1 MSKFHGL
8 SSPDELIEM
17 WRELRY
23 DDDDEDINVIWE
35 YTNPKQLKEGFNIV
49 NIKYDPKDP
58 KAIGHYVLISKFGKN
73 IEYFNPVSSHTKDD
87 EDKLNELL
95 NYAEEQNK
103 LADVDLTGKQSEES
117 ENCGFHCLTHA
128 YNLYKKIKGKG
139 KEKAEEEIG
148 FKPKEEGSGGA
159 NKIADDGDKMDTL
172 IKTVRGIYFGLKY
185 GFDQQTPN
193 RKKGSGYGYGYPVSA
208 VPRHYMRDLK
218 GSGLADYGKDYYNYT
233 DLRRT
238 IEGQKK

>member
-35 YTNPKQLKEGFNIV
+35 YTKPEQLKKGFNIV

-58 KAIGHYVLISKFGKN
+58 KAIGHYVLISILDNKL
-73 IEYFNPVSSHTKDD
+73 EYFNPVSSHTKDD
-87 EDKLNELL
+87 KDKLNDLL
-95 NYAEEQNK
+95 NYAEEKGLISN
-103 LADVDLTGKQSEES
+103 VDLTGKQSEES

-128 YNLYKKIKGKG
+128 YNLYKKQGK
-139 KEKAEEEIG
+139 
-148 FKPKEEGSGGA
+148 KEEDKVEAAGA
-159 NKIADDGDKMDTL
+159 AKITDDGDKMDTL

-185 GFDQQTPN
+185 GFDQQTPKN
-193 RKKGSGYGYGYPVSA
+193 KKGSGYGYL
-208 VPRHYMRDLK
+208 PRHYMRDLK

-233 DLRRT
+233 DLRKT